1 MVSRNIKNIV
11 TESFWMAIDAIRKN
25 KLRSSLTLLGISIG
39 VFSVIGVMTAI
50 RTLESSIASGLNV
63 FATNTFVIQ
72 KYPEVNFGSNRE
84 YRKRKNIDFSQYQ
97 KFKSRS
103 ILPILVS
110 VLEGSSVRNV
120 RYKDRIVKNYVD
132 LIGGDDGTIRFYN
145 TYISDGRNFIEDDI
159 HFKRNVCVLGMDVVD
174 RLFPFEDPISKK
186 IKVDGLDYFVIGV
199 TERQGEA
206 FGQSKDNFIAIP
218 ISTYLERFSEKW
230 TTLSIHVE
238 SSSESTFEKTKDE
251 AIGLMRSIRKVKPED
266 DNDFEVWRA
275 FTPSELLPQLSYFG
289 INADE
294 QIDQLTD
301 PLQDSFENAVSEA
314 ANATNV
320 IPSLADTVA
329 LGQKGLKSLA
339 NKLEAQSKSVNSL
352 VNKMN
357 DLNRKITEG
366 TNLLKDAM
374 TYGPL
379 SLDAHLIGPDLQL
392 RSNSEFVD
400 AVDRALSDATDP
412 NRPTFGP
419 PAAKDIAA
427 SQGSI
432 EAALRG
438 EAPIVQNT
446 TMWFGIVLT
455 IQAENK
461 TALGN
466 QMNTIANFLSIDDS
480 PIDLDKTDQL
490 TNLFG

>member
-103 ILPILVS
+103 TLPILVS

-145 TYISDGRNFIEDDI
+145 TYLSDGRNFIEDDI

-218 ISTYLERFSEKW
+218 ISTYLERFSDKW

-266 DNDFEVWRA
+266 DNDFEVVTNTEMIEQFSGFTNGVKLFALCVSVIALVVAGIGIMNIMLVSVTERIKEIGIRKAIGATKKDILTQFLMEAIFLSEFGGIVGIIMGVAGGNMVAIIFNIPAVIPIDWAVIGLVVCSAIGIGFGIYPAWRA
-275 FTPSELLPQLSYFG
+275 AQL
-289 INADE
+289 
-294 QIDQLTD
+294 D
-301 PLQDSFENAVSEA
+301 PIESLRFE
-314 ANATNV
+314 
-320 IPSLADTVA
+320 
-329 LGQKGLKSLA
+329 
-339 NKLEAQSKSVNSL
+339 
-352 VNKMN
+352 
-357 DLNRKITEG
+357 
-366 TNLLKDAM
+366 
-374 TYGPL
+374 
-379 SLDAHLIGPDLQL
+379 
-392 RSNSEFVD
+392 
-400 AVDRALSDATDP
+400 
-412 NRPTFGP
+412 
-419 PAAKDIAA
+419 
-427 SQGSI
+427 
-432 EAALRG
+432 
-438 EAPIVQNT
+438 
-446 TMWFGIVLT
+446 
-455 IQAENK
+455 
-461 TALGN
+461 
-466 QMNTIANFLSIDDS
+466 
-480 PIDLDKTDQL
+480 
-490 TNLFG
+490 

>member
-1 MVSRNIKNIV
+1 MVSRNTKNIV

-218 ISTYLERFSEKW
+218 ISTYLERFSDKW

-266 DNDFEVWRA
+266 DNDFEVVTNTEMIEQFSGFTNGVKLFALCVSVIALVVAGIGIMNIMLVSVTERIKEIGIRKAIGATKKDILTQFLMEAIFLSEFGGIVGIIMGVAGGNMVAIIFNIPAVIPIDWAVIGLVVCSAIGIGFGIYPAWRA
-275 FTPSELLPQLSYFG
+275 AQL
-289 INADE
+289 
-294 QIDQLTD
+294 D
-301 PLQDSFENAVSEA
+301 PIESLRFE
-314 ANATNV
+314 
-320 IPSLADTVA
+320 
-329 LGQKGLKSLA
+329 
-339 NKLEAQSKSVNSL
+339 
-352 VNKMN
+352 
-357 DLNRKITEG
+357 
-366 TNLLKDAM
+366 
-374 TYGPL
+374 
-379 SLDAHLIGPDLQL
+379 
-392 RSNSEFVD
+392 
-400 AVDRALSDATDP
+400 
-412 NRPTFGP
+412 
-419 PAAKDIAA
+419 
-427 SQGSI
+427 
-432 EAALRG
+432 
-438 EAPIVQNT
+438 
-446 TMWFGIVLT
+446 
-455 IQAENK
+455 
-461 TALGN
+461 
-466 QMNTIANFLSIDDS
+466 
-480 PIDLDKTDQL
+480 
-490 TNLFG
+490 